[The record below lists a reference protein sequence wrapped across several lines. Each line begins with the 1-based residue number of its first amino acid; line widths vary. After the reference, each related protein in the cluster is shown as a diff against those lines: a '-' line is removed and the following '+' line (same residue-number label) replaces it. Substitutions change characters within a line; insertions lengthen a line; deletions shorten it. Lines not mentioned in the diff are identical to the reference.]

1 LTTQTRLAES
11 SRAKEEKMMTKM
23 TNTVLKLKIWKDV
36 HGQDLT
42 EYALMAGFLAAASG
56 FTLPQL
62 ATGISN
68 VLSAVVIALSGTGG
82 GGTSAPGA

>member
-1 LTTQTRLAES
+1 LTNQTRLAES
-11 SRAKEEKMMTKM
+11 FRAKEEKMMTEKM
-23 TNTVLKLKIWKDV
+23 INTFLKLKIWKDT

-68 VLSAVVIALSGTGG
+68 VLSAVVIALAGTG

>member
-1 LTTQTRLAES
+1 LTKQTRLAES

-23 TNTVLKLKIWKDV
+23 TNTVLKLKIWKDI

-62 ATGISN
+62 ASGISN
-68 VLSAVVIALSGTGG
+68 VLSAVVVALAGTGG
-82 GGTSAPGA
+82 AGTSAPGA

>member
-1 LTTQTRLAES
+1 
-11 SRAKEEKMMTKM
+11 MTKKM
-23 TNTVLKLKIWKDV
+23 IHTFLKLKIWKDT

-62 ATGISN
+62 ASGISN
-68 VLSAVVIALSGTGG
+68 VLSAVVVALAGTGG
-82 GGTSAPGA
+82 GNSAPGA